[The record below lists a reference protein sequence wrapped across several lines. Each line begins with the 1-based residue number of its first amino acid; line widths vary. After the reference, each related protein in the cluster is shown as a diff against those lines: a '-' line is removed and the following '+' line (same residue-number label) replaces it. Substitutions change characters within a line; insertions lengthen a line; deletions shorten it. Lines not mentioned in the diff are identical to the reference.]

1 VADAGLGDRPPW
13 RAELTERADVPRHGA
28 VPAPHRVRSGMPA
41 GGRVSGGR
49 GRPESTTV
57 T

>member
-13 RAELTERADVPRHGA
+13 RAELTERAGVPRHGA